1 MKSKIFF
8 LFILII
14 NFLQAQ
20 TPPPNALN
28 TNLSMVLDNAMK
40 AESMIRL
47 KNFKNDFESLISQT
61 TSTQKLQ
68 EPYYSQLKTAYN
80 DTKVQYDIVIGMMKS
95 DLMDAKTATEMQAN
109 PNMYAQRYSDAYTG
123 LMHHYQDVFL
133 PQFNQTLTAARLQS
147 RTIPPVLI
155 DIGIKGCMIL
165 VDIIKMKIASKKE
178 KQAQLQLINT
188 SFSNPLRMKE
198 WHEIVTYTPDA
209 AGGMGQNNG
218 QMGNNTGVMGENTGG
233 MGQNNGQMGNNTGG
247 MGNNTGGMGQNNGQ
261 MGNNTVENGQTKTTI
276 PLTIPYPTMKEMKGE
291 VSFVTVTTQNPN
303 VPTPMEFSMP
313 SRDLSLS
320 SMDDNGKCFVSTQ
333 AYPAGTYFQ
342 IRTQNTA
349 LMYVFAFNSNN
360 TCANFYPFD
369 AKWMSHFKMGNTR
382 DLVMSP
388 LMLQDE
394 NNFTTIPSKNVE
406 TGAENYILISGNA
419 SQENMCVLISKSELD
434 MKAVFEAIQ
443 NATGSLSERIE
454 TVFKENR
461 LDWKEANVKML
472 NGKISFD
479 AGASE
484 KTVLPLVF
492 AIKR

>member
-20 TPPPNALN
+20 TPQPNALN

-47 KNFKNDFESLISQT
+47 KNFKNDFENLISQT

-80 DTKVQYDIVIGMMKS
+80 DTKVQYEIVIGMMKA
-95 DLMDAKTATEMQAN
+95 DLMDAQTATDMQTN
-109 PNMYAQRYSDAYTG
+109 PNAYAQRYSNAYTG
-123 LMHHYQDVFL
+123 LMKHYQDTFL
-133 PQFNQTLTAARLQS
+133 PQFNQTLTAARMQS

-155 DIGIKGCMIL
+155 DIGIKGCMML

-198 WHEIVTYTPDA
+198 WHELVTYTPDA
-209 AGGMGQNNG
+209 S
-218 QMGNNTGVMGENTGG
+218 GG

-247 MGNNTGGMGQNNGQ
+247 MGQNTGTTTQNSGQMGDNNGQMPQNTGQNTGGMGQSQ
-261 MGNNTVENGQTKTTI
+261 RTTPITV
-276 PLTIPYPTMKEMKGE
+276 PYPTMKEMKGE
-291 VSFVTVTTQNPN
+291 VSFVTVTSQNPN
-303 VPTPMEFSMP
+303 APTQMEFSMP

-320 SMDDNGKCFVSTQ
+320 TMDDNGKCFVSTQ

-342 IRTQNTA
+342 IRSQNTA
-349 LMYVFAFNSNN
+349 LMYVFALNSNN

-369 AKWMSHFKMGNTR
+369 AKWMSHYKMGNTR

-406 TGAENYILISGNA
+406 TGVENYILISGK
-419 SQENMCVLISKSELD
+419 CY
-434 MKAVFEAIQ
+434 
-443 NATGSLSERIE
+443 
-454 TVFKENR
+454 
-461 LDWKEANVKML
+461 
-472 NGKISFD
+472 
-479 AGASE
+479 AGEYVRAD
-484 KTVLPLVF
+484 
-492 AIKR
+492 

>member
-1 MKSKIFF
+1 MKNKIFF

-20 TPPPNALN
+20 TPPQNALN
-28 TNLSMVLDNAMK
+28 TNLTMVLDNAMK

-47 KNFKNDFESLISQT
+47 KNFKNDFENLISQT
-61 TSTQKLQ
+61 ANNQKLQ

-80 DTKVQYDIVIGMMKS
+80 DTKVQYEIVIGMMKA
-95 DLMDAKTATEMQAN
+95 DLMDAQTATDMQTN
-109 PNMYAQRYSDAYTG
+109 PNAYAQRYSNAYTG
-123 LMHHYQDVFL
+123 LMKHYQDVFL
-133 PQFNQTLTAARLQS
+133 PQFNQTITAAHLQS

-155 DIGIKGCMIL
+155 DIGIKGCMML

-218 QMGNNTGVMGENTGG
+218 QMGNNTGGMGQNTGG
-233 MGQNNGQMGNNTGG
+233 MGQNNGQMGNNS
-247 MGNNTGGMGQNNGQ
+247 GGMGQNATEIPQNSTQNSAG
-261 MGNNTVENGQTKTTI
+261 MGQTTAN
-276 PLTIPYPTMKEMKGE
+276 IPYPTMKEMKGE
-291 VSFVTVTTQNPN
+291 VSFVTVTAQNPN
-303 VPTPMEFSMP
+303 APTPMEFSMP

-320 SMDDNGKCFVSTQ
+320 TMEDNSKCFVSTQ
-333 AYPAGTYFQ
+333 NYPSGTYFQ

-349 LMYVFAFNSNN
+349 LMYVFALNSNN

-369 AKWMSHFKMGNTR
+369 AKWMSHYKMGNTR

-394 NNFTTIPSKNVE
+394 NNFTTVPSKNVE

-419 SQENMCVLISKSELD
+419 TQENLCVLISKSELD
-434 MKAVFEAIQ
+434 MKAIFEAIQ
-443 NATGSLSERIE
+443 NATGSFSERIAS
-454 TVFKENR
+454 VFGNNM
-461 LDWKEANVKML
+461 LDWKEANVKIL

-479 AGASE
+479 AGMSE
-484 KTVLPLVF
+484 KVVLPLIF